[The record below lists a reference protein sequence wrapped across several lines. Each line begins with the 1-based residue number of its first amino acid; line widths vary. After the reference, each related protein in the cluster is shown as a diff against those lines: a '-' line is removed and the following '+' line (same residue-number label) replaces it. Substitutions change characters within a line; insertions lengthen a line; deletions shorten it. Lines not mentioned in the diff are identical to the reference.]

1 MDQIYLYDTTLR
13 DGTQREGI
21 SLSVMDKIKIAV
33 RLDEFGFHYIEG
45 GWPGSNPKDA
55 AFFEKVRSMRFK
67 QAKIAAFG
75 STLKKGTRP
84 ENDPN
89 LQALLAASTP
99 VVTLVGKSWDLHVTE
114 VLEATLA
121 ENLAMIA
128 DSVAY
133 FKAQGKEVIYDAEH
147 FFDGYQANPA
157 YALQTLQA
165 AAEAGADTLVLCE
178 TNGGALPWDVEAIVK
193 KVVGAQGLRHA
204 FGVIPTIG
212 IHTHNDSGCGVA
224 NALAAIRA
232 GAVHVQGTINGYGE
246 RVGNA
251 DLVIIIPDL
260 QLKMGKAC
268 VPAEKLAQLA
278 PLSYFVA
285 EIANLPHDTH
295 QPFVGSSAFAH
306 KGGIHVAAMLKNER
320 SYQHIDPTLVGN
332 QRRSVISELSG
343 RGNVIEKSRQFGI
356 DVSSDQARQVLAMI
370 KSLEAQGFT
379 FEGAEASVSVMLSRL
394 QPGYQPPFE
403 LIDFLVLV
411 EHRQGRGIL
420 AEATVK
426 VRVGEKIMHTA
437 AEGNGPVNALDTAL
451 RKALEEAYPFV
462 KDIRL
467 DDYKVRILDSE
478 SGTLASVRV
487 LIDTKNGTRRW
498 STVGASTNIIEASW
512 RAVADSLEYAL
523 LPVLANGNGAGDH
536 VRVDVDAP
544 VTAQSHR
551 HLPPQPSSIQSELDD
566 GAQP

>member
-13 DGTQREGI
+13 DGAQREGI

-55 AFFEKVRSMRFK
+55 AFFEKVRTMRFK
-67 QAKIAAFG
+67 QAKITAFG
-75 STLKKGTRP
+75 STLKKGARP

-99 VVTLVGKSWDLHVTE
+99 VITLVGKSWDLHVSE

-128 DSVAY
+128 DSIAY
-133 FKAQGKEVIYDAEH
+133 FKALGKEVIYDAEH

-165 AAEAGADTLVLCE
+165 ATEAGADTLVLCE
-178 TNGGALPWDVEAIVK
+178 TNGGALPWDVEAIVRQ
-193 KVVGAQGLRHA
+193 VVGADFLCPAVGEQNLRTL
-204 FGVIPTIG
+204 VG

-251 DLVIIIPDL
+251 DLVTIIPDL
-260 QLKMGKAC
+260 QLKMGIAC

-295 QPFVGSSAFAH
+295 QPYVGSSAFAH

-356 DVSSDQARQVLAMI
+356 DVSSEQARQVLSMI

-451 RKALEEAYPFV
+451 RKALEEAYPLV

-523 LPVLANGNGAGDH
+523 LPVTANGNGAGDH
-536 VRVDVDAP
+536 LGTQALQP
-544 VTAQSHR
+544 QAGAQGLR
-551 HLPPQPSSIQSELDD
+551 PLQSEIKS
-566 GAQP
+566 GVQR